1 MQWPRGLAVFGAT
14 CFLKVCDSGYTPIG
28 GKASAGQTRRRG
40 SAVPC
45 SGHSPL
51 AVPISTHT
59 DWPRLVRG
67 FFVLCS
73 PLAGRRSGAA
83 GFCRQKPGHFSN
95 IGLPSRL
102 ATAKLPGSDN
112 CGVLFNASR
121 CRKASEPS
129 GPDRYRSNDLA
140 RPIFHRPMRGAG
152 LVACGCRSRAVRQ
165 CSSSSPGIRFNRRS
179 RHPPLYCGMAAT
191 QSNGFEIQI
200 DIR

>member
-1 MQWPRGLAVFGAT
+1 VPGFCLVGPIDHAAGPRYHAPG
-14 CFLKVCDSGYTPIG
+14 I
-28 GKASAGQTRRRG
+28 
-40 SAVPC
+40 
-45 SGHSPL
+45 
-51 AVPISTHT
+51 
-59 DWPRLVRG
+59 
-67 FFVLCS
+67 
-73 PLAGRRSGAA
+73 RRSRCLFLPILTGPASCGAFSFCVRRSLDA
-83 GFCRQKPGHFSN
+83 GPDEAGVCRQKPGHFSN

-102 ATAKLPGSDN
+102 AIAKLLGWDN

-121 CRKASEPS
+121 CRKASELS